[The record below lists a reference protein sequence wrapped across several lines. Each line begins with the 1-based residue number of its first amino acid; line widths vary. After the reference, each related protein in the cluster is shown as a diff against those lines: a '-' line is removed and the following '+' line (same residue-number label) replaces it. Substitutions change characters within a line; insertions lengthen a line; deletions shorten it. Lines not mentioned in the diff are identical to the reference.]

1 MELSYLLMC
10 GGPVRIGDENPHPH
24 GSRFWFSWKARMKQM
39 TDAKKSREELER
51 RSGMKKFYEVL
62 GRMIYRAYPYGRI
75 FDIHTGELV
84 VFSERPGLFIQ
95 AAIREAEKSRH
106 EWNKKTER

>member
-1 MELSYLLMC
+1 MESSCLLIR

-24 GSRFWFSWKARMKQM
+24 GSRRWYSWKARMKKM
-39 TDAKKSREELER
+39 EDAKKTRDRLER

-62 GRMIYRAYPYGRI
+62 GRMIYRAYPYGQI
-75 FDIHTGELV
+75 FDIETGELV

-95 AAIREAEKSRH
+95 AAIREAEKSRQ
-106 EWNKKTER
+106 EWNEKAKR